1 MATDTRIVSRYYK
14 LTQMNTRTILRNKAA
29 AETAEHLARLVRCS
43 KQQRLLLNAAQRA
56 RARATGEKQ

>member
-1 MATDTRIVSRYYK
+1 MSRYYK

-29 AETAEHLARLVRCS
+29 AETAEHLARLVRCH

-56 RARATGEKQ
+56 RARAAGEKQ

>member
-1 MATDTRIVSRYYK
+1 MITYYK
-14 LTQMNTRTILRNKAA
+14 LTHMITRTTIRNRAA
-29 AETAEHLARLVRCS
+29 AETAEHLARLVRCH